1 MFRYKFLCLIPALV
15 HRRWREVLAALLH
28 PHRVWRRPAGAG
40 GGAGVGGGGGS
51 RRRRTTTWSSARSWS
66 RALLAA
72 RTRERSKMHGTSV
85 SQRKRGA
92 QLGQKQEARG
102 LHRCRAFDAHNVICA
117 VVSWHSARPPT
128 ARCCRGSGD
137 ARPRPRARQR
147 AAGHWSGWRRG
158 PTACC
163 IRRRGPTRTRRRR
176 RLPSCRGGQN
186 STDFFS
192 QTKILVS
199 PYSSPDDA
207 GPRFLSGSKEYGLTS
222 ITIFFKYS
230 FEIKQKVGAEALLF
244 TWSPSYSIRMCIY
257 IYE

>member
-1 MFRYKFLCLIPALV
+1 MLCRSLFVPLPSFLLSETVVSVLVPVQVSVFDPRPGPPAV
-15 HRRWREVLAALLH
+15 AGSAGCAATPTPGMATACWCRWRRWCG
-28 PHRVWRRPAGAG
+28 RR
-40 GGAGVGGGGGS
+40 GGS

-163 IRRRGPTRTRRRR
+163 TRRRGPTGTRRRR
-176 RLPSCRGGQN
+176 RLPSRRPCPARPIPAP
-186 STDFFS
+186 F
-192 QTKILVS
+192 
-199 PYSSPDDA
+199 
-207 GPRFLSGSKEYGLTS
+207 
-222 ITIFFKYS
+222 
-230 FEIKQKVGAEALLF
+230 QKV
-244 TWSPSYSIRMCIY
+244 P
-257 IYE
+257 

>member
-72 RTRERSKMHGTSV
+72 RTRERSKMHGTSA

-137 ARPRPRARQR
+137 ARLRPLSLKRGRPLVRLAQRSHGVLHKETRPDQDTSAAAAAVVPGRAKLN
-147 AAGHWSGWRRG
+147 G
-158 PTACC
+158 
-163 IRRRGPTRTRRRR
+163 
-176 RLPSCRGGQN
+176 LFLENQN
-186 STDFFS
+186 
-192 QTKILVS
+192 
-199 PYSSPDDA
+199 
-207 GPRFLSGSKEYGLTS
+207 TS
-222 ITIFFKYS
+222 
-230 FEIKQKVGAEALLF
+230 
-244 TWSPSYSIRMCIY
+244 
-257 IYE
+257 